1 MKNKFRVIAIVVMA
15 LIASFSGALLGCS
28 GNGGSDKENLGFKL
42 SETYVTINEIGQT
55 HTLTATMNGKKV
67 SNVVWEISNPGI
79 ATVENGVVTAVSNG
93 IAEVSASYGDK
104 VCYCVVYVNHEEVL
118 TAGLNI
124 SFSQTEVQIN
134 PAYQNTYQIVFS
146 VTKELFPIETKIT
159 WQSSNTAVATVDGNG
174 LVTAVSKGQTVV
186 TGSVSYGGDYAQA
199 QCVIS
204 VADNV
209 DLLFGVDSGV
219 VYTTDVIDLDLAVK
233 LNGQESD
240 DLQVS
245 YYSDDISIAT
255 VDTNGIVKP
264 KKAGK
269 VTIFATCGEYTN
281 SVDFTVVEKH
291 FIYTAED
298 FLTIGQGNSEVIY
311 ELKNNVDLSEIT
323 WANNGDKYF
332 AVEKFNGTLDGNGHK
347 IRYTYD
353 APNTTFR
360 GIIGEIAKNATVK
373 NLAILGTVTLHKDW
387 QSSLFGSVNGTLSN
401 CYVDLS
407 VRLTASSSGN
417 WLATISML
425 GGSGTI
431 KDCIIKNVGYA
442 GARVDELQFSTAFTG
457 TFENVAYV
465 SPKENPSVGWS
476 TGLYNARIKDS
487 SLVSLYAY
495 TDLFDIVSGAGVKV
509 SNPDGSKFVY
519 TAMTE
524 KQTFGET
531 WGVTNKDVTLCG
543 KSVLLYEYYIETS
556 EQLLKMGE
564 GGASSMYILTKDI
577 DLGEVDPITYEGTL
591 TYIAKFSGI
600 LDGNGHKIT
609 YSLTAP
615 DNMVSISGLFYEI
628 SSTAVIKNLRLYANI
643 ASKKDYSYGL
653 CNINNGTISDCYFK
667 LDATM
672 SESASGNYLATITFM
687 WRHEGKINDC
697 IFDGYGVVNENNK
710 RGLSVFIK
718 NESGTL
724 DNVAYMARNTSGE
737 MVVGYKS
744 SLYSGFVP
752 TSRLTDVRVY
762 VDINDFINENGKVV
776 NSDGSSY
783 TYVAAQGKQEFSDAW
798 AIKDGKV
805 TLLNQ
810 NIINQ

>member
-134 PAYQNTYQIVFS
+134 PAYQNTYQIVYI
-146 VTKELFPIETKIT
+146 VTKELLSIETKIT

-524 KQTFGET
+524 
-531 WGVTNKDVTLCG
+531 NKL
-543 KSVLLYEYYIETS
+543 
-556 EQLLKMGE
+556 
-564 GGASSMYILTKDI
+564 
-577 DLGEVDPITYEGTL
+577 
-591 TYIAKFSGI
+591 
-600 LDGNGHKIT
+600 
-609 YSLTAP
+609 
-615 DNMVSISGLFYEI
+615 
-628 SSTAVIKNLRLYANI
+628 
-643 ASKKDYSYGL
+643 
-653 CNINNGTISDCYFK
+653 
-667 LDATM
+667 
-672 SESASGNYLATITFM
+672 SA
-687 WRHEGKINDC
+687 
-697 IFDGYGVVNENNK
+697 K
-710 RGLSVFIK
+710 RGVLQIK
-718 NESGTL
+718 TL
-724 DNVAYMARNTSGE
+724 HCAEKAFYYTNTILKRQS
-737 MVVGYKS
+737 
-744 SLYSGFVP
+744 
-752 TSRLTDVRVY
+752 
-762 VDINDFINENGKVV
+762 NC
-776 NSDGSSY
+776 
-783 TYVAAQGKQEFSDAW
+783 
-798 AIKDGKV
+798 
-805 TLLNQ
+805 
-810 NIINQ
+810 